1 MKIALAMLL
10 FTLGLRAADTVAVT
24 RYRDQD
30 LIPIKTKIRFTT
42 LIVLPK
48 GEEISE
54 VSCGDTAY
62 WVIDGKDN
70 VLHVKPAREGA
81 STNLNIVLK
90 SKAIYSFLLEEIGSK
105 GTPDLKVVVG
115 EDEVLRLRED
125 KAALERHAIEVE
137 AAHKVEVARMEA
149 ERHQVEAD
157 GKAAVERVEKE
168 MPDRIAE
175 FLSSLKFSYVCYDKS
190 NVCLGAVFTTDEKTY
205 VIGHLGLSPSIVG
218 RFGTSAIIRNTDYQV
233 HGNVYT
239 IIGRTD
245 ELTIWSGGKR
255 VTVYLR

>member
-1 MKIALAMLL
+1 MKIAVTMFLLA
-10 FTLGLRAADTVAVT
+10 LGLSAADTVAVT
-24 RYRDQD
+24 KYRDQD
-30 LIPIKTKIRFTT
+30 LIPIKTKVRFTT

-81 STNLNIVLK
+81 ATNLNIVLK

-115 EDEVLRLRED
+115 EDEVLRLREE

-137 AAHKVEVARMEA
+137 AAHKGEVTRLEA
-149 ERHQVEAD
+149 EGHRIEAEAKATVEQM
-157 GKAAVERVEKE
+157 EKD

-175 FLSSLKFSYVCYDKS
+175 FLSGLKFSYFCYDKTS
-190 NVCLGAVFTTDEKTY
+190 VCLGAVFATEEKTY
-205 VIGHLGLSPSIVG
+205 VVGHLGLSPYFVG
-218 RFGTSAIIRNTDYQV
+218 RFGKASVSNALYQF
-233 HGNVYT
+233 HGDVYT
-239 IIGRTD
+239 IIGRAD

-255 VTVYLR
+255 VTVFLR